1 MKIISAKAADAPVIH
16 NLMIQAFSAYK
27 AETPPSSALEETVQ
41 SITLALEDGEQA
53 LICTMNEEPVG
64 MVRFRLDENGV
75 YFYRLS
81 VLPEKQGRGLAKKLL
96 QSLESYTL
104 EQGRNVI
111 RCKVR
116 ATVPK
121 NIYLYRS
128 IGYHIYDE
136 ETISKPNGLSLPVVS
151 MMKKL

>member
-1 MKIISAKAADAPVIH
+1 MKIVLAKATDAPTIH
-16 NLMIQAFSAYK
+16 NLMIQSFSAYK
-27 AETPPSSALEETVQ
+27 DEIPPSSALEETIH
-41 SITLALEDGEQA
+41 SITLALEGGERA
-53 LICTMNEEPVG
+53 LICTMKEEPVG
-64 MVRFRLDENGV
+64 MVRFQLYENEV

-81 VLPEKQGRGLAKKLL
+81 VLPEKQGQGLAKKLL
-96 QSLESYTL
+96 GSLESYAL
-104 EQGRNVI
+104 EQGKNVI

-116 ATVPK
+116 MTVQK
-121 NIYLYRS
+121 NIQLYCS

>member
-1 MKIISAKAADAPVIH
+1 MKIVSAKATDAPVIH

-27 AETPPSSALEETVQ
+27 DDIPPSSALEETVQ

-64 MVRFRLDENGV
+64 VVRFRQAKNDV

-81 VLPEKQGRGLAKKLL
+81 VLPEKQGQGLAKNLL
-96 QSLESYTL
+96 QSLESYAL
-104 EQGRNVI
+104 EQGKNVI

-116 ATVPK
+116 MTVPK
-121 NIYLYRS
+121 NIQLYHS

-136 ETISKPNGLSLPVVS
+136 ETVSKPNGVTLQVVS